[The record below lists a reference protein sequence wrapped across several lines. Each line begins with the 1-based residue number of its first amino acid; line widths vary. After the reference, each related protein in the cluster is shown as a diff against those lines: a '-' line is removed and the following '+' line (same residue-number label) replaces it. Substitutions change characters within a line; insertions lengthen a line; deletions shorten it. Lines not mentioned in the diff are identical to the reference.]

1 MNIKSLILCAC
12 LAVAPALAGKIVTYT
27 ATSTVSQEEANNS
40 AMAGVAKQIK
50 SQVSATQTL
59 TKYEDI
65 NDGKS
70 ILGETYRA
78 KSNVKSNVVLKG
90 VKVVPIKVD
99 KGFKATATLDMDEF
113 TASLQ
118 FRLKTLQ
125 QDIAKLEK
133 SARKAIDTRTYANAA
148 SDLEIAEDKVN
159 EYNFYLQQLADVYP
173 LNDSHRLQHA
183 LPEIEKY
190 LVERLSNLT
199 ITTTTEPNFEL
210 TKAEMPSW
218 NVIVKDSIGPVPNFP
233 LIARQSKNLSERRTQ
248 KNGIA
253 TFKLRNVNFEKGPY
267 VVTVEPN
274 LSLELLKKT
283 GLRNALE
290 VPYNVKV
297 SRCEIKLNC
306 GDLVANV
313 CSALENALSKKS
325 IFAIDDEDSTAPEL
339 SVEIENTFRGRLGFI
354 SSFDFTIAIKGEGV
368 NFFTTGKGVGKTE
381 AAATISAIKK
391 TDFAPLQK
399 QLTPL
404 CK

>member
-12 LAVAPALAGKIVTYT
+12 LAVVPAMAGKIVTYT
-27 ATSTVSQEEANNS
+27 ATSTVSQEDANNS

-65 NDGKS
+65 NEGKS
-70 ILGETYRA
+70 VLGETYRA

-133 SARKAIDTRTYANAA
+133 SAHKALDNRTYANAA

-183 LPEIEKY
+183 LPEIEKL
-190 LVERLSNLT
+190 LVERLSSIT
-199 ITTTTEPNFEL
+199 ITTTAEPNFEL

-233 LIARQSKNLSERRTQ
+233 LIARQSKTLSERRTQ

-267 VVTVEPN
+267 EIIVEPN

-290 VPYNVKV
+290 VPYRVKI
-297 SRCEIKLNC
+297 SRCAIKLYC
-306 GDLVANV
+306 EMEANV

-325 IFAIDDEDSTAPEL
+325 IFVTEDEESTVPEL

-381 AAATISAIKK
+381 AAATLSAIKK
-391 TDFAPLQK
+391 TDFSSLQK
-399 QLTPL
+399 QLMPL

>member
-1 MNIKSLILCAC
+1 MNIKNLILCAC
-12 LAVAPALAGKIVTYT
+12 LAVVPALAGKIVTYT
-27 ATSTVSQEEANNS
+27 ATSTVSQEDANNS

-65 NDGKS
+65 TDGKS
-70 ILGETYRA
+70 VLGETYRA

-90 VKVVPIKVD
+90 VKVVPVKVD

-133 SARKAIDTRTYANAA
+133 SARKAIDSRTYANAA
-148 SDLEIAEDKVN
+148 SDLETAEDKVN

-173 LNDSHRLQHA
+173 LNDSRRLQHT
-183 LPEIEKY
+183 LPEIEKL

-199 ITTTTEPNFEL
+199 ITTTAEPNFEL
-210 TKAEMPSW
+210 AKAEMPSW

-233 LIARQSKNLSERRTQ
+233 IIARQSKTLAERRTQ

-253 TFKLRNVNFEKGPY
+253 TFKLRNVNFDKGPY
-267 VVTVEPN
+267 VITVEPN

-290 VPYNVKV
+290 VPYRVKI
-297 SRCEIKLNC
+297 SRCEIKLEC
-306 GDLVANV
+306 GDLASNV
-313 CSALENALSKKS
+313 CSALESALSKKS
-325 IFAIDDEDSTAPEL
+325 IFATDNEESTAPEL

-381 AAATISAIKK
+381 NAATLSALKK

-399 QLTPL
+399 QLMPL

>member
-50 SQVSATQTL
+50 SQVSATKTL

-233 LIARQSKNLSERRTQ
+233 LIARQSKTLSERRTQ

>member
-12 LAVAPALAGKIVTYT
+12 LAVVPAMAGKIVTYT

-65 NDGKS
+65 NEGKS
-70 ILGETYRA
+70 VLGETYRA

-125 QDIAKLEK
+125 QDITKLEK
-133 SARKAIDTRTYANAA
+133 SAHKALDNRTYANAA

-183 LPEIEKY
+183 LPEIEKL
-190 LVERLSNLT
+190 LVERLSSIT
-199 ITTTTEPNFEL
+199 ITTTAEPNFEL

-233 LIARQSKNLSERRTQ
+233 LIARQSKTLSERRTQ

-267 VVTVEPN
+267 EIIVEPN

-290 VPYNVKV
+290 VPYRVKI
-297 SRCEIKLNC
+297 SRCAIKLYC
-306 GDLVANV
+306 EMEANV

-325 IFAIDDEDSTAPEL
+325 IFVTEDEESTVPEL

-381 AAATISAIKK
+381 AAATLSAIKK
-391 TDFAPLQK
+391 TDFSSLQK
-399 QLTPL
+399 QLMPL

>member
-1 MNIKSLILCAC
+1 MVNADE
-12 LAVAPALAGKIVTYT
+12 
-27 ATSTVSQEEANNS
+27 VSMMEKE
-40 AMAGVAKQIK
+40 
-50 SQVSATQTL
+50 L
-59 TKYEDI
+59 
-65 NDGKS
+65 
-70 ILGETYRA
+70 
-78 KSNVKSNVVLKG
+78 
-90 VKVVPIKVD
+90 
-99 KGFKATATLDMDEF
+99 DEF
-113 TASLQ
+113 IEY
-118 FRLKTLQ
+118 LKDVKKTSRNTELSYKR
-125 QDIAKLEK
+125 DIAKLEK
-133 SARKAIDTRTYANAA
+133 SAHKALDNRTYANAA

-183 LPEIEKY
+183 LPEIEK
-190 LVERLSNLT
+190 LLIERLSNIT
-199 ITTTTEPNFEL
+199 ITTTAETNFEL

-233 LIARQSKNLSERRTQ
+233 LIARQSKTLSERRTQ

-267 VVTVEPN
+267 EIIVEPN

-290 VPYNVKV
+290 VPYRVKI
-297 SRCEIKLNC
+297 SRCAIKLYC
-306 GDLVANV
+306 EMEANV

-325 IFAIDDEDSTAPEL
+325 IFVTDDEESTAPEL

-381 AAATISAIKK
+381 AAATLSAIKK
-391 TDFAPLQK
+391 TDFASLQK
-399 QLTPL
+399 QLMPL

>member
-12 LAVAPALAGKIVTYT
+12 IAVVPALAGKIVTYT

-70 ILGETYRA
+70 VLGETYRA

-125 QDIAKLEK
+125 QDISKLEK
-133 SARKAIDTRTYANAA
+133 SARKAIDNRTYANAA
-148 SDLEIAEDKVN
+148 SDLETAEDKVN

-183 LPEIEKY
+183 LPEIEKL
-190 LVERLSNLT
+190 LVERLSSIT

-233 LIARQSKNLSERRTQ
+233 LIARQSKTLSERRTQ

-267 VVTVEPN
+267 EIIVEPN

-290 VPYNVKV
+290 VPYRVKI
-297 SRCEIKLNC
+297 SRCAIKLYC
-306 GDLVANV
+306 EMEANV

-325 IFAIDDEDSTAPEL
+325 IFVTDDEESTAPEL

-381 AAATISAIKK
+381 AAATLSAIKK
-391 TDFAPLQK
+391 TDFASLQK
-399 QLTPL
+399 QLMPL

>member
-12 LAVAPALAGKIVTYT
+12 LAVVPAMAGKIVTYT
-27 ATSTVSQEEANNS
+27 ATSTVSQEDANNS

-65 NDGKS
+65 NEGKS
-70 ILGETYRA
+70 VLGETYRA

-125 QDIAKLEK
+125 QDITKLEK
-133 SARKAIDTRTYANAA
+133 SARKAIDNRTYANAA
-148 SDLEIAEDKVN
+148 SDLETAEDKVN

-183 LPEIEKY
+183 LPEIEKL
-190 LVERLSNLT
+190 LVERLSSIT
-199 ITTTTEPNFEL
+199 ITTTAEPNFEL

-267 VVTVEPN
+267 EIIVEPN

-290 VPYNVKV
+290 VPYRVKI
-297 SRCEIKLNC
+297 SRCAIKLYC
-306 GDLVANV
+306 EMEANV

-325 IFAIDDEDSTAPEL
+325 IFVTDDEESTAPEL

-381 AAATISAIKK
+381 AAATLSAIKK
-391 TDFAPLQK
+391 TDFASLQK
-399 QLTPL
+399 QLMPL

>member
-12 LAVAPALAGKIVTYT
+12 IAVVPALAGKIVTYT

-70 ILGETYRA
+70 VLGETYRA

-125 QDIAKLEK
+125 QDISKLEK
-133 SARKAIDTRTYANAA
+133 SARKAIDNRTYANAA
-148 SDLEIAEDKVN
+148 SDLETAEDKVN

-183 LPEIEKY
+183 LPEIEKL
-190 LVERLSNLT
+190 LVERLSSIT
-199 ITTTTEPNFEL
+199 ITTTAEPNFEL

-267 VVTVEPN
+267 EIIVEPN

-290 VPYNVKV
+290 VPYRVKI
-297 SRCEIKLNC
+297 SRCAIKLYC
-306 GDLVANV
+306 EMEANV

-325 IFAIDDEDSTAPEL
+325 IFVTDDEESTAPEL

-399 QLTPL
+399 QLMPL

>member
-12 LAVAPALAGKIVTYT
+12 LAVVPAMAGKIVTYT
-27 ATSTVSQEEANNS
+27 ATSTVSQEDANNS

-65 NDGKS
+65 NEGKS
-70 ILGETYRA
+70 VLGETYRA

-133 SARKAIDTRTYANAA
+133 SARKALDNRTYANAA

-173 LNDSHRLQHA
+173 LNDSHRLQHT
-183 LPEIEKY
+183 LPEIEKL
-190 LVERLSNLT
+190 LVERLSSIT

-233 LIARQSKNLSERRTQ
+233 LIARQSKTLSERRTQ

-253 TFKLRNVNFEKGPY
+253 TFKLSNVNFEKGPY
-267 VVTVEPN
+267 EIIVEPN

-290 VPYNVKV
+290 VPYRVKI
-297 SRCEIKLNC
+297 SRCAIKLYC
-306 GDLVANV
+306 EMEANV

-325 IFAIDDEDSTAPEL
+325 IFVTDDEESTAPEL

-381 AAATISAIKK
+381 AAATLSAIKK
-391 TDFAPLQK
+391 TDFASLQK
-399 QLTPL
+399 QLMPL

>member
-12 LAVAPALAGKIVTYT
+12 LAVVPALAGKIVTYT
-27 ATSTVSQEEANNS
+27 ATSTVSQEDANNS

-50 SQVSATQTL
+50 SQVTATQTL

-70 ILGETYRA
+70 TLGETYRS
-78 KSNVKSNVVLKG
+78 KSDVKSKVVLKG
-90 VKVVPIKVD
+90 VKVVPVKVD

-148 SDLEIAEDKVN
+148 SDLEKAEEDVN

-183 LPEIEKY
+183 LPEIEKL
-190 LVERLSNLT
+190 LVDRLSNLT

-233 LIARQSKNLSERRTQ
+233 IIARQSKTLSERRTQ

-253 TFKLRNVNFEKGPY
+253 TFKLRNVNFDKGPY
-267 VVTVEPN
+267 VITVEPN

-290 VPYNVKV
+290 VPYSVKI
-297 SRCEIKLNC
+297 SRCEIKLAC
-306 GDLVANV
+306 EMESNV
-313 CSALENALSKKS
+313 CSAIESALSKKS
-325 IFAIDDEDSTAPEL
+325 IFATDNEESTAPEL

-381 AAATISAIKK
+381 NAATLSAIKK

-399 QLTPL
+399 QLMPL

>member
-183 LPEIEKY
+183 LPEIEKN

-233 LIARQSKNLSERRTQ
+233 LIARQSKTLSERRTQ
-248 KNGIA
+248 KNDIA
-253 TFKLRNVNFEKGPY
+253 TFKLRNENKKKGPY

>member
-12 LAVAPALAGKIVTYT
+12 IAVVPALAGKIVTYT

-70 ILGETYRA
+70 VLGETYRA

-125 QDIAKLEK
+125 QDISKLEK
-133 SARKAIDTRTYANAA
+133 SARKAIDNRTYANAA
-148 SDLEIAEDKVN
+148 SDLETAEDKVN

-183 LPEIEKY
+183 LPEIEKL
-190 LVERLSNLT
+190 LVERLSSIT
-199 ITTTTEPNFEL
+199 ITTTAEPNFEL

-267 VVTVEPN
+267 EIIVEPN

-290 VPYNVKV
+290 VPYRVKI
-297 SRCEIKLNC
+297 SRCAIKLYC
-306 GDLVANV
+306 EMEANV

-325 IFAIDDEDSTAPEL
+325 IFVTDDEESTAPEL

-381 AAATISAIKK
+381 AAATLSAIKK
-391 TDFAPLQK
+391 TDFASLQK
-399 QLTPL
+399 QLMPL